1 MKRCPTCQRTYTEE
15 TQKFCASDGTP
26 LVIDEPSTPQVI
38 DESSDFDPEATVISS
53 ATKLREESAS
63 SKASELPPTQY
74 FDPSMVPPAPPEQDI
89 HQSYPPPQ
97 SSPGGQPPP
106 AWTPAPPP
114 QQQYQP
120 SPQQQQQQQPYY
132 PQPGPT
138 GGQPPAP
145 QWQGGQQPP
154 PQYQQ
159 QQPHQQ
165 QPPPWMPGQQQQP
178 QGQQQWGGGPYQQP
192 GQYAPYAAQP
202 AAGGA
207 RKVSLIAMILGILSF
222 IAMTT
227 VFIIIGAKM
236 SNVYELVEPLFY
248 GGGGVGG
255 LALVLGIVGLV
266 MSIKARSSKVKTIV
280 GIVLS
285 IITLILFALVWAN
298 MPG

>member
-1 MKRCPTCQRTYTEE
+1 MKRCPTCQRTYMEE

-26 LVIDEPSTPQVI
+26 LVSDEPSTPPVI
-38 DESSDFDPEATVISS
+38 DEPSDFDPEATIISS
-53 ATKLREESAS
+53 STKLKEESAS
-63 SKASELPPTQY
+63 SKVSELPPTQY

-106 AWTPAPPP
+106 AWSPAPPP

-120 SPQQQQQQQPYY
+120 APQQQQQQPYY
-132 PQPGPT
+132 PQSGPT

-159 QQPHQQ
+159 QQPYQPQ
-165 QPPPWMPGQQQQP
+165 QPAWMPGQPQQP
-178 QGQQQWGGGPYQQP
+178 QGQQQWGGGQYQQP
-192 GQYAPYAAQP
+192 GQHASYAAQP
-202 AAGGA
+202 AAGGGS
-207 RKVSLIAMILGILSF
+207 KVSLFAMILGILSF
-222 IAMTT
+222 IAMTG
-227 VFIIIGAKM
+227 VFIISGARIHDLRD
-236 SNVYELVEPLFY
+236 LVEPLFY

-255 LALVLGIVGLV
+255 LALVLGIAGLI
-266 MSIKARSSKVKTIV
+266 MSIKARSGKAKSII

-285 IITLILFALVWAN
+285 VITLILFALVWAN
-298 MPG
+298 MPR